1 MKYYSTILDK
11 LFDTPQECAKA
22 EEAAKKAEQEE
33 KTARALVE
41 QKEQEFKDALK
52 AYMTKYG
59 AYIKK
64 VPADEKGN
72 PEDLIH
78 SLLKTLFN

>member
-11 LFDTPQECAKA
+11 LFDTPQECTKA
-22 EEAAKKAEQEE
+22 EEAAKKSKQEE

-59 AYIKK
+59 AYIKE
-64 VPADEKGN
+64 VPVDEKDN
-72 PEDLIH
+72 TEDLIC
-78 SLLKTLFN
+78 SLFKTLFN